1 MVIKEELFTCI
12 HVCLHVIQ
20 HRWIKRI
27 NNNFPC
33 IPFLQNS
40 RHSSFSMKLKRR
52 QKILCLILI
61 ISTNIVNMLKIRAL
75 PVFGWFNECIIYIF
89 SYSSDSGTA
98 PRDSTE
104 EVCAATAMALE
115 GTCIY
120 RMPMGNLW
128 ISTNF
133 GIGKC
138 EGMGG
143 EINLD

>member
-1 MVIKEELFTCI
+1 M
-12 HVCLHVIQ
+12 
-20 HRWIKRI
+20 W
-27 NNNFPC
+27 
-33 IPFLQNS
+33 
-40 RHSSFSMKLKRR
+40 
-52 QKILCLILI
+52 
-61 ISTNIVNMLKIRAL
+61 KIRAL
-75 PVFGWFNECIIYIF
+75 PVFDWFNEFIICIF

-104 EVCAATAMALE
+104 EVRAATAMALE
-115 GTCIY
+115 GIY
-120 RMPMGNLW
+120 HMLMGNLW